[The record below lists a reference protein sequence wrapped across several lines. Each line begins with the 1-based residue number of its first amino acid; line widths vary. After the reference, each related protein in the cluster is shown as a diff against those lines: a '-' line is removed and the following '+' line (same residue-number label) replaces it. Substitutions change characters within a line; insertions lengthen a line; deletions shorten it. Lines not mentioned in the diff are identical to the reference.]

1 MSGLI
6 LAADVGATNMRVGVF
21 NEEGRL
27 LRFKSG
33 KTPQTNSPESVP
45 RALLDL
51 AREVAGQD
59 WSAIWRCGVASIGP
73 LDSKRG
79 VILKAPNIADKGRE
93 IPLLAYLKE
102 ELDVDYYF
110 LNDCN
115 AAAYG
120 EWWSRKEEG
129 VRNLIYITI
138 SSGIGGGVVDNGHLI
153 LGKIG
158 NGAEIGHIVIDAA
171 GYMDCGCGG
180 RGHWEAYCSG
190 ANIPRLA
197 ERLLRDGRLERG
209 TGLERAYIDKS
220 LDAKKCFEL
229 YYVGDRAA
237 LGLFELLKDFYAAG
251 FAGVINAFDAE
262 VLVIGG
268 AIYLGHETFFQSEV
282 FPRIDK
288 FLLLDKPR
296 IAKPVHGDLAPLYG
310 AALCALDGVEGA
322 RVD

>member
-1 MSGLI
+1 MKGLI
-6 LAADVGATNMRVGVF
+6 LAADVGATNMRVGLF
-21 NEEGRL
+21 NGKGKL
-27 LRFKSG
+27 LRIKSG
-33 KTPQTNSPESVP
+33 RTPQVDTSESVP
-45 RALLDL
+45 RALLEL
-51 AREVAGQD
+51 AKGVAGRD
-59 WSAIWRCGVASIGP
+59 WSSIRRCGVASIGP
-73 LDSKRG
+73 LDTQRG
-79 VILKAPNIADKGRE
+79 VILKAPNIAEKGRE
-93 IPLLAYLKE
+93 IPLLAYLRE

-120 EWWSRKEEG
+120 EWWSRKGEG

-153 LGKIG
+153 LGKLG
-158 NGAEIGHIVIDAA
+158 NGAEIGHIVIDAS

-180 RGHWEAYCSG
+180 LGHWEAYCSG

-197 ERLLRDGRLERG
+197 ERLLRDGRLDKG
-209 TGLERAYIDKS
+209 TGLEKEYIEKN

-229 YYVGDRAA
+229 YYARDKAA
-237 LGLFELLKDFYAAG
+237 MGLFELLKDFYAAG

-268 AIYLGHETFFQSEV
+268 AIFLGHEAFFQHEV

-296 IAKPVHGDLAPLYG
+296 LAKPVHEDLAPLYG
-310 AALCALDGVEGA
+310 AALCALDEIEGA
-322 RVD
+322 RVA